1 MENFIKKKNLKIL
14 YFGTPDISATVL
26 ELLIKNNYNILGVVA
41 QMDKEKD
48 RKGRIL
54 EVPTKVIAKKYNIPV
69 YQKEKIRLDFEFIKE
84 LKPDIILTM
93 AYGQLIPHDLLMI
106 PKYGCYNLHGSL
118 LPQYRGAAPIQFAL
132 LNGDKI
138 TGVTLMEMV
147 DKMDAGKMYY
157 KKEIQVL
164 DDDSYTSLKKKIAIS
179 CFEVFDEG
187 IEDVVN
193 KINVGEEQD
202 ESKVTFTSK
211 IDRDLEKLNFND
223 DSIRINNIIRALSYE
238 PGTYFSYKNIKFKVF
253 KALAF
258 TNLKIAE
265 PGTIIKYDKQGFC
278 IATQDGYIE
287 ILELQK
293 PGKNIMSFK
302 DFYNGMQHFFTVGEH
317 VE

>member
-26 ELLIKNNYNILGVVA
+26 ELLIKNNYNIIGVVA

-84 LKPDIILTM
+84 LRPDIILTM

-157 KKEIQVL
+157 KKEIQIS
-164 DDDSYTSLKKKIAIS
+164 DDDNYTSLKKKIAIS

-193 KINVGEEQD
+193 KINLGEEQD
-202 ESKVTFTSK
+202 ESQVTFTSK
-211 IDRDLEKLNFND
+211 IDSTLEKLNFND
-223 DSIRINNIIRALSYE
+223 DSNKINNIIRALSYE
-238 PGTYFSYKNIKFKVF
+238 PGTYFSYKNIKIKVF

-258 TNLKIAE
+258 NNLKIAE

-278 IATQDGYIE
+278 IATQNGYIE

-302 DFYNGMQHFFTVGEH
+302 DFYNGMQHFFIVGEH

>member
-1 MENFIKKKNLKIL
+1 
-14 YFGTPDISATVL
+14 
-26 ELLIKNNYNILGVVA
+26 
-41 QMDKEKD
+41 
-48 RKGRIL
+48 
-54 EVPTKVIAKKYNIPV
+54 
-69 YQKEKIRLDFEFIKE
+69 
-84 LKPDIILTM
+84 
-93 AYGQLIPHDLLMI
+93 
-106 PKYGCYNLHGSL
+106 
-118 LPQYRGAAPIQFAL
+118 
-132 LNGDKI
+132 
-138 TGVTLMEMV
+138 MEMV

-164 DDDSYTSLKKKIAIS
+164 DDDNYTSLKKKIAMS

-223 DSIRINNIIRALSYE
+223 DSSRINNIIRALSYE

>member
-26 ELLIKNNYNILGVVA
+26 ELLIKNNYNIIGAVA

-164 DDDSYTSLKKKIAIS
+164 DDDNYTSLKKKIAMS

-223 DSIRINNIIRALSYE
+223 DSSRINNIIRALSYE

>member
-26 ELLIKNNYNILGVVA
+26 ELLIKNNYNIIGVVA

-84 LKPDIILTM
+84 LRPDIILTM

-157 KKEIQVL
+157 KKEIQIS
-164 DDDSYTSLKKKIAIS
+164 DDDNYTSLKKKIAIS
-179 CFEVFDEG
+179 CFEVFDER

-211 IDRDLEKLNFND
+211 IDSTLEKLNFYD
-223 DSIRINNIIRALSYE
+223 DSNKINNIIRALSYE

-258 TNLKIAE
+258 NNLKIAE

-278 IATQDGYIE
+278 IATQNGYIE

-302 DFYNGMQHFFTVGEH
+302 DFYNGMQHFFIVGEH

>member
-26 ELLIKNNYNILGVVA
+26 ELLIKNNYNIIGVVA

-84 LKPDIILTM
+84 LRPDIILTM

-157 KKEIQVL
+157 KKEIQIS
-164 DDDSYTSLKKKIAIS
+164 DDDNYTSLKKKIAIS

-202 ESKVTFTSK
+202 ESQVTFTSK
-211 IDRDLEKLNFND
+211 IDSTLEKLNFND
-223 DSIRINNIIRALSYE
+223 DSNKINNIIRALSYE
-238 PGTYFSYKNIKFKVF
+238 PGTYFSYKNIKIKVF

-258 TNLKIAE
+258 NNLKIAE

-278 IATQDGYIE
+278 IATQNGYIE

-302 DFYNGMQHFFTVGEH
+302 DFYNGMQHFFIVGEH

>member
-26 ELLIKNNYNILGVVA
+26 ELLIKNNYNIIGVVA

-54 EVPTKVIAKKYNIPV
+54 EVPTKVIAKKYNSPV

-84 LKPDIILTM
+84 LRPDIILTM

-157 KKEIQVL
+157 KKEIQIL
-164 DDDSYTSLKKKIAIS
+164 DDDNYTSLKKKISIS

-211 IDRDLEKLNFND
+211 IDSTLEKLNFND
-223 DSIRINNIIRALSYE
+223 DSNKINNIIRALSYE

-258 TNLKIAE
+258 NNLKIAE
-265 PGTIIKYDKQGFC
+265 AGTIIKYDKQGFC
-278 IATQDGYIE
+278 IATQNGYIE

-302 DFYNGMQHFFTVGEH
+302 DFYNGMQHFFIVGEH

>member
-26 ELLIKNNYNILGVVA
+26 ELLIKNNYNIIGVVA

-138 TGVTLMEMV
+138 TGVTLM
-147 DKMDAGKMYY
+147 
-157 KKEIQVL
+157 
-164 DDDSYTSLKKKIAIS
+164 
-179 CFEVFDEG
+179 
-187 IEDVVN
+187 
-193 KINVGEEQD
+193 
-202 ESKVTFTSK
+202 
-211 IDRDLEKLNFND
+211 
-223 DSIRINNIIRALSYE
+223 
-238 PGTYFSYKNIKFKVF
+238 
-253 KALAF
+253 
-258 TNLKIAE
+258 
-265 PGTIIKYDKQGFC
+265 
-278 IATQDGYIE
+278 
-287 ILELQK
+287 
-293 PGKNIMSFK
+293 
-302 DFYNGMQHFFTVGEH
+302 
-317 VE
+317 

>member
-1 MENFIKKKNLKIL
+1 MENFIKKKNLKVL

-26 ELLIKNNYNILGVVA
+26 ELLIKNNYNIIGVVA

-164 DDDSYTSLKKKIAIS
+164 DDDNYTSLKKKIAMS

-223 DSIRINNIIRALSYE
+223 DSSRINNIIRALSYE

>member
-1 MENFIKKKNLKIL
+1 MENLIKKKNLKIL
-14 YFGTPDISATVL
+14 YFGTPDISAIVL
-26 ELLIKNNYNILGVVA
+26 ELLIKNNYNIIGVVA

-54 EVPTKVIAKKYNIPV
+54 EVPTKVIAKKFDIPV
-69 YQKEKIRLDFEFIKE
+69 FQKEKIRLDFEFIKE

-93 AYGQLIPHDLLMI
+93 AYGQLIPHELLMI

-138 TGVTLMEMV
+138 TGVTLMEMA

-157 KKEIQVL
+157 KKEIQVS
-164 DDDSYTSLKKKIAIS
+164 DDDNYTSLKKKIAIS

-193 KINVGEEQD
+193 GINIGEEQD
-202 ESKVTFTSK
+202 EAKVTFTSK
-211 IDRDLEKLNFND
+211 ISRDLEKLNFSE
-223 DSIRINNIIRALSYE
+223 DSNKINNIIRALSYE

-253 KALAF
+253 KVLPF
-258 TNLKIAE
+258 TNLNIAE
-265 PGTIIKYDKQGFC
+265 LGTIIKYDKQGFC
-278 IATQDGYIE
+278 IATKDGYIE

-302 DFYNGMQHFFTVGEH
+302 DFYNGMQHFFTVGDR

>member
-26 ELLIKNNYNILGVVA
+26 ELLIKNNYNIIGVVA

-164 DDDSYTSLKKKIAIS
+164 DDDNYTSLKKKIAMS

-223 DSIRINNIIRALSYE
+223 DSSRINNIIRALSYE

>member
-1 MENFIKKKNLKIL
+1 MENFIKKKNLKVL

-26 ELLIKNNYNILGVVA
+26 ELLIKNNYNIIGVVA

-164 DDDSYTSLKKKIAIS
+164 DDDNYTSLKKKIAIS

-223 DSIRINNIIRALSYE
+223 DSSRINNIIRALSYE

>member
-26 ELLIKNNYNILGVVA
+26 ELLIKNNYNIIGVVA

-164 DDDSYTSLKKKIAIS
+164 DDDNYTSLKKKIAIS

-223 DSIRINNIIRALSYE
+223 DSSRINNIIRALSYE

-258 TNLKIAE
+258 ANLKIAE

>member
-26 ELLIKNNYNILGVVA
+26 ELLIKNNYNIIGVVA

-164 DDDSYTSLKKKIAIS
+164 DDDNYTSLKKKIAMS

-223 DSIRINNIIRALSYE
+223 DSSRINNIIRALSYE

-317 VE
+317 IE